1 MGAGMIY
8 PWQEQTWAR
17 LYQRFADK
25 QLPHAL
31 LLTGHR
37 GLGKL
42 QFARHLAA
50 TALCEAPEPAGP
62 CGHCQ
67 SCHLVKAGTHPDLFL
82 LQPEEA
88 GKQIRIDRVRELIEF
103 INLSSRYGRAKLALI
118 EPADAMNM
126 ASANS
131 LLKTLEEP
139 PSGTL
144 LILVT
149 AQPHRL
155 PITIRSRCQVVD
167 FQDPGLGQSIAW
179 LQEEQVIPEKR
190 AVELLAIAHGAPL
203 YASELAEAE
212 TLQIRNACF
221 QDALEV
227 LRGKLPVSQFSARYE
242 KELSSQLLQWILS
255 WLEDLV
261 RLGLDDQGKVRN
273 PDLIQDLQRLSK
285 VLDLQDIYK
294 LQDRLYDYLRF
305 HGRVNLNSQMVLE
318 DIMFNW
324 QSALRLGKGRN

>member
-1 MGAGMIY
+1 MIF
-8 PWQEQTWAR
+8 PWQQQTWNR
-17 LYQRFADK
+17 LYQRLESG
-25 QLPHAL
+25 QIPHAL
-31 LLTGHR
+31 LITGYR

-42 QFARHLAA
+42 EFATHLAT
-50 TALCEAPEPAGP
+50 TALCEAPDAEGP
-62 CGHCQ
+62 CGQCQ
-67 SCHLVKAGTHPDLFL
+67 SCQLVKAGTHPDLFM

-88 GKQIRIDRVRELIEF
+88 GKQIRIDSVRELIEF
-103 INLSSRYGRAKLALI
+103 INLSSRYGRAKVALI
-118 EPADAMNM
+118 EPADAMNI

-139 PSGTL
+139 PAGTL
-144 LILVT
+144 LILVSS
-149 AQPHRL
+149 QPHRL
-155 PITIRSRCQVVD
+155 PVTIRSRCQIVP
-167 FQDPGLGQSIAW
+167 FQEPEADQASAW
-179 LQEEQVIPEKR
+179 LQESGQVSSDR
-190 AVELLAIAHGAPL
+190 ASELLAIAHGAPL
-203 YASELAEAE
+203 YASELAGDE
-212 TLQIRNACF
+212 TLKTRHACF

-227 LRGKLPVSQFSARYE
+227 LRGKMSVSQFSSRYE
-242 KELSSQLLQWILS
+242 KELSAQMLQWMLS

-261 RLGLDDQGKVRN
+261 RLGLNTSGQMRN

-305 HGRVNLNSQMVLE
+305 HGRVNLNAQMILE